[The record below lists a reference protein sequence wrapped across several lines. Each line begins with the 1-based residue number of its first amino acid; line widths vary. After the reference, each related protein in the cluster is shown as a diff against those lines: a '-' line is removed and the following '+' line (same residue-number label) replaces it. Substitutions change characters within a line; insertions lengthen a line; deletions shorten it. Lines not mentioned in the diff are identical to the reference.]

1 MTITTNPTR
10 EEYTANAGQT
20 VFNFNFKIYSDQDLD
35 IYVTPAGQEVNDD
48 IDLTTDYVIDP
59 SSIFN
64 AAGGFL
70 TLTTPTTLNDL
81 VTIVSGIAENRI
93 VDYQSNGDFRP
104 PVVNNDHDRHVSLIK
119 QLSDVTGRA
128 LKFQE
133 SQQNVSNL
141 SLPTPVAGKILIW
154 RDDELGLRN
163 TDPVGFSISAAPG
176 VLVTGTET
184 GIDVGLDYEVV
195 TVAPTEVGET
205 ENGHIW
211 FVVDP

>member
-10 EEYTANAGQT
+10 EEYTAAAGQT

-35 IYVTPAGQEVNDD
+35 VYVTPAGQDVDD
-48 IDLTTDYVIDP
+48 DNDLTTNYVIDP

-64 AAGGFL
+64 DVGGFL

-93 VDYQSNGDFRP
+93 VDYQNNGDFRP
-104 PVVNNDHDRHVSLIK
+104 PVVNNDFDRAVSLIK
-119 QLSDVTGRA
+119 QLSDVTGRS

-133 SQQNVSNL
+133 AQQSVFDL
-141 SLPTPVAGKILIW
+141 FLPPPSAGQMLIW
-154 RDDELGLRN
+154 RDDEKGLEN
-163 TDPVGFSISAAPG
+163 IDPAGGGLSAGPG
-176 VLVTGTET
+176 ILIAGGT
-184 GIDVGLDYEVV
+184 VSLDYEVV

-205 ENGHIW
+205 ENGHLW